1 MLNEELL
8 INNKEERDKYIN
20 RINVL
25 EQVKN
30 IITLPNTS
38 KLTTTQVAKYFNVDN
53 TTIENYYKLKKF
65 KSLKEELIEDGL
77 KLEKY
82 SEIIDMT
89 GLNYKTLLSNG
100 FKISKRGSY
109 IFTKRC
115 ILRIAM
121 VMRNNS
127 IAKEV
132 RTRLRETAE
141 KGINIANSIENI
153 EYKGNINNLVY
164 SKDGQAI
171 TTSKAISEVTGKEHF
186 HILRDIIQEIE
197 KLNDIHNPNL
207 DSDLIIN
214 DFKKVEYIAEN
225 GQKYTQYELGEMA
238 TMQLMLKYSTEF
250 RAMFILAFQRM
261 RQAINNMFKV
271 KVIESVL
278 PQDNRLR
285 QYIYVIK
292 NPLNETV
299 KIGVANDVE
308 KRIKQ
313 LQTGAGIELEL
324 IYKSMICSNAFSIE
338 KDVHKH
344 FEEYRT
350 FGEWFKIN
358 PTIVINFLEQQTF
371 VLKSEFMKYI

>member
-132 RTRLRETAE
+132 RTRLLDIIHDTE
-141 KGINIANSIENI
+141 KNNPKI
-153 EYKGNINNLVY
+153 INNIINEIRDEQQIQKELIEAVMCGDFA
-164 SKDGQAI
+164 KETQLKTELIGLKNKRI
-171 TTSKAISEVTGKEHF
+171 TELEKENK
-186 HILRDIIQEIE
+186 LRSDNATLIQ
-197 KLNDIHNPNL
+197 DTR
-207 DSDLIIN
+207 LIIN
-214 DFKKVEYIAEN
+214 RIVRYITNKRYHGNFKACWDYVYTLANYKLHMNIKKREHKKNEPLLNTLTYEEL
-225 GQKYTQYELGEMA
+225 QKLEI
-238 TMQLMLKYSTEF
+238 MLKNWCLDLNYNLES
-250 RAMFILAFQRM
+250 IL
-261 RQAINNMFKV
+261 
-271 KVIESVL
+271 
-278 PQDNRLR
+278 RL
-285 QYIYVIK
+285 
-292 NPLNETV
+292 
-299 KIGVANDVE
+299 
-308 KRIKQ
+308 
-313 LQTGAGIELEL
+313 
-324 IYKSMICSNAFSIE
+324 S
-338 KDVHKH
+338 
-344 FEEYRT
+344 
-350 FGEWFKIN
+350 
-358 PTIVINFLEQQTF
+358 
-371 VLKSEFMKYI
+371 

>member
-38 KLTTTQVAKYFNVDN
+38 KLTTTQVAEYFNVDN

-132 RTRLRETAE
+132 RTRLLDIIHDTE
-141 KGINIANSIENI
+141 KNNPKI
-153 EYKGNINNLVY
+153 INNIINEIRDEQQIQKELIEAVMCGDFA
-164 SKDGQAI
+164 KETQLKTELIGLKNKRI
-171 TTSKAISEVTGKEHF
+171 TELEKENK
-186 HILRDIIQEIE
+186 LRSDNATLIQ
-197 KLNDIHNPNL
+197 DTR
-207 DSDLIIN
+207 LIIN
-214 DFKKVEYIAEN
+214 RIVRYITNKRYHGNFKACWDYVYTLANYKLHMNIKKREHKKNEPLLNTLTYEEL
-225 GQKYTQYELGEMA
+225 QKLEI
-238 TMQLMLKYSTEF
+238 
-250 RAMFILAFQRM
+250 ILR
-261 RQAINNMFKV
+261 NWCLDLNYNL
-271 KVIESVL
+271 ESIL
-278 PQDNRLR
+278 RL
-285 QYIYVIK
+285 
-292 NPLNETV
+292 
-299 KIGVANDVE
+299 
-308 KRIKQ
+308 
-313 LQTGAGIELEL
+313 
-324 IYKSMICSNAFSIE
+324 S
-338 KDVHKH
+338 
-344 FEEYRT
+344 
-350 FGEWFKIN
+350 
-358 PTIVINFLEQQTF
+358 
-371 VLKSEFMKYI
+371 

>member
-20 RINVL
+20 NINAL

-38 KLTTTQVAKYFNVDN
+38 KLTTTQVAEYFNVDN

-132 RTRLRETAE
+132 RTRLLDIIHDTE
-141 KGINIANSIENI
+141 KNNPKI
-153 EYKGNINNLVY
+153 INNIINEIR
-164 SKDGQAI
+164 DEQQI
-171 TTSKAISEVTGKEHF
+171 QKELIEAVMCGDF
-186 HILRDIIQEIE
+186 AKETQLKTELIGLKNKRIIELEKENKLRSDNATLIQ
-197 KLNDIHNPNL
+197 DTR
-207 DSDLIIN
+207 LIIN
-214 DFKKVEYIAEN
+214 RIVRYITNKRYHGNFKACWDYVYTLANYKLHMNIKKREHKKNEPLLNTLTYEEL
-225 GQKYTQYELGEMA
+225 QKLEI
-238 TMQLMLKYSTEF
+238 ML
-250 RAMFILAFQRM
+250 RNWCL
-261 RQAINNMFKV
+261 
-271 KVIESVL
+271 
-278 PQDNRLR
+278 D
-285 QYIYVIK
+285 
-292 NPLNETV
+292 LNY
-299 KIGVANDVE
+299 N
-308 KRIKQ
+308 
-313 LQTGAGIELEL
+313 LEL
-324 IYKSMICSNAFSIE
+324 ILRLS
-338 KDVHKH
+338 
-344 FEEYRT
+344 
-350 FGEWFKIN
+350 
-358 PTIVINFLEQQTF
+358 
-371 VLKSEFMKYI
+371 

>member
-8 INNKEERDKYIN
+8 INNKEERDKYID

-38 KLTTTQVAKYFNVDN
+38 KLTTTQVAEYFNVNN

-132 RTRLRETAE
+132 RTRLLDIIHDTE
-141 KGINIANSIENI
+141 KNNPKI
-153 EYKGNINNLVY
+153 INNIINEIRDEQQIQKELIEAVMTGDFA
-164 SKDGQAI
+164 KETQLKTELIGLKNKRI
-171 TTSKAISEVTGKEHF
+171 TELEKENK
-186 HILRDIIQEIE
+186 LRSDNATLIQ
-197 KLNDIHNPNL
+197 DTR
-207 DSDLIIN
+207 LIIN
-214 DFKKVEYIAEN
+214 RIVRYITNKRYHGNFKACWDYV
-225 GQKYTQYELGEMA
+225 YTLANYKLHMNIKKRDHKKNEPLLNTLTYEE
-238 TMQLMLKYSTEF
+238 
-250 RAMFILAFQRM
+250 
-261 RQAINNMFKV
+261 
-271 KVIESVL
+271 
-278 PQDNRLR
+278 
-285 QYIYVIK
+285 
-292 NPLNETV
+292 
-299 KIGVANDVE
+299 
-308 KRIKQ
+308 
-313 LQTGAGIELEL
+313 LQELEIML
-324 IYKSMICSNAFSIE
+324 RNWCLDLNYNLESIL
-338 KDVHKH
+338 
-344 FEEYRT
+344 R
-350 FGEWFKIN
+350 
-358 PTIVINFLEQQTF
+358 L
-371 VLKSEFMKYI
+371 S

>member
-38 KLTTTQVAKYFNVDN
+38 KLTTTQVAEYFNVDN

-132 RTRLRETAE
+132 RTRLLDIIHDTE
-141 KGINIANSIENI
+141 KNNPKI
-153 EYKGNINNLVY
+153 INNIINEIRDEQQIQKELIEAVMCGDFA
-164 SKDGQAI
+164 KETQLKTELIGLKNKRI
-171 TTSKAISEVTGKEHF
+171 TELEKENK
-186 HILRDIIQEIE
+186 LRSDNATLIQ
-197 KLNDIHNPNL
+197 DTR
-207 DSDLIIN
+207 LIIN
-214 DFKKVEYIAEN
+214 RIVRYITNKRYHGNFKACWDYVYTLANYKLHMNIKKREHKKNEPLLNTLTYEEL
-225 GQKYTQYELGEMA
+225 QKLEI
-238 TMQLMLKYSTEF
+238 MLRNWCLDLNYNLES
-250 RAMFILAFQRM
+250 IL
-261 RQAINNMFKV
+261 KL
-271 KVIESVL
+271 S
-278 PQDNRLR
+278 
-285 QYIYVIK
+285 
-292 NPLNETV
+292 
-299 KIGVANDVE
+299 
-308 KRIKQ
+308 
-313 LQTGAGIELEL
+313 
-324 IYKSMICSNAFSIE
+324 
-338 KDVHKH
+338 
-344 FEEYRT
+344 
-350 FGEWFKIN
+350 
-358 PTIVINFLEQQTF
+358 
-371 VLKSEFMKYI
+371 